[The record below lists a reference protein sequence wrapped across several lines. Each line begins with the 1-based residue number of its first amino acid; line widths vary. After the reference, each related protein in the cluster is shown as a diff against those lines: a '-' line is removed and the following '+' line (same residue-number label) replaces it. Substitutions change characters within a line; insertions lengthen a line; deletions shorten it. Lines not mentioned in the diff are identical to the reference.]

1 MSKTYSTNNLN
12 ELIVSALK
20 QSEYW
25 TNKTRESG
33 NTIQGLT
40 CPACNGK
47 GAGWCYSNS
56 PMSIN
61 CNRMNECGARTK
73 TIPLFKI
80 HQNIEKEFK
89 STKAHPNRP
98 AHAFLESRG
107 LKHTLKGLDYSYWKD
122 VRKTGSGAV
131 MFPIGKG
138 SNGKAV
144 FNGRLINPRSQDGK
158 THNSGSTNGK
168 FWQHPTF
175 EYDPYKPTYI
185 TEGIIDALSLLE
197 IGHQAIAVL
206 ASGQDPAKVNL
217 FQFRKLICCF
227 DNDQAGARATKK
239 WKQHYPD
246 AETIMPDHGQDFND
260 ILCSAPLEQVKKRF
274 SENLPRYKVNA
285 DLALADSARDYAII
299 YRDYFEKVPGLF
311 IFDTCTYFSSL
322 RKKGDDSFLQVERV
336 GRFIL
341 NVISYF
347 KDTTNP
353 NHPEYRYNLQITP
366 KGGRPVTVVATGRAL
381 ATPGALK
388 EFFLTHTKVSFE
400 AAASATTAL
409 STMITTAKQ
418 APEVLQLPLTGY
430 NLQTEWYV
438 YKHFAI
444 DTTGRICLPDSG
456 GLYKI
461 NHRDKVTPPPDAGD
475 KAVKPAKKGKAV
487 QDIHSLITTAW
498 NNNGA
503 TAIAWMT
510 AGWFV
515 NQIKDQI
522 GFFPFLSFFGDPG
535 SAKSALTVTLNA
547 MQGIDSEGIGINSLN
562 TKKGIS
568 RSISRR
574 SGNFIALLENNERN
588 DRTFDFAM
596 MLTAFNKGALQVQA
610 AFSND
615 NRTVEAPFQGSLLFV
630 QNNEPFTAKAEKQ
643 RVISLQF
650 KTDALSDIT
659 RKAYEDLLNIP
670 LPELA
675 RVFVLTLQKRKVFEK
690 EWPEEYLKAITDLK
704 GIENRRILQN
714 HSLVLAF
721 HRLFCKVHNIDYDLT
736 EFLTKTAEIKCQT
749 SAIKEFTLSDHFFD
763 TIDQLDDEKTATCL
777 HLDEKK
783 RLIYINLPG
792 MEQLIRNKGLQ
803 FSVSSQL
810 TQSLIQHP
818 AFVENSKR
826 FRFPRDPE
834 LDIRGQPKQRRSW
847 VFSAD
852 KFE

>member
-1 MSKTYSTNNLN
+1 MNDFIDKIL
-12 ELIVSALK
+12 SALK
-20 QSEYW
+20 QSEFW
-25 TNKTRESG
+25 TTKTRESG

-40 CPACNGK
+40 CPACNSI
-47 GAGWCYSNS
+47 GAGWCYHDS

-73 TIPLFKI
+73 TIPLFQI

-89 STKAHPNRP
+89 STKDEPNRP
-98 AHAFLESRG
+98 ARAFLESRG
-107 LKHTLKGLDYSYWKD
+107 LKHILTGLDYSYWEN

-131 MFPIGKG
+131 MFSTGKDT
-138 SNGKAV
+138 SGKTI
-144 FNGRLINPRSQDGK
+144 FNGRLINPRNRDGK
-158 THNSGSTNGK
+158 THNSGSTSGQ

-175 EYDPYKPTYI
+175 QYDPYKPTFL
-185 TEGIIDALSLLE
+185 TEGIIDSLSLLE
-197 IGHQAIAVL
+197 MTNQAIAVL

-217 FQFRKLICCF
+217 FQFKKLVLAF

-246 AETIMPDHGQDFND
+246 AETIMPDRGQDFND

-274 SENLPRYKVNA
+274 AENLPRYKVNA
-285 DLALADSARDYAII
+285 DLALTESAWDYATI
-299 YRDYFEKVPGLF
+299 YRDFFGKVPGLF
-311 IFDTCTYFSSL
+311 IFDACTHFSSL
-322 RKKGDDSFLQVERV
+322 RKKGDESFLQVERV
-336 GRFIL
+336 GRFTL
-341 NVISYF
+341 KVISYF

-366 KGGRPVTVVATGRAL
+366 KGGRPVTVVATGRDL
-381 ATPGALK
+381 ATPRGMK

-400 AAASATTAL
+400 AAASATTAI
-409 STMITTAKQ
+409 STMITTAEQ

-430 NLQTEWYV
+430 SLQSEWYV

-444 DTTGRICLPDSG
+444 DTKGSLHIPDSS

-475 KAVKPAKKGKAV
+475 KAVKPAKNGMAV
-487 QDIHSLITTAW
+487 QEIHASITTAW
-498 NNNGA
+498 GNNGA
-503 TAIAWMT
+503 AAMAWMV

-515 NQIKDQI
+515 NQIKEQI

-630 QNNEPFTAKAEKQ
+630 QNNEPFATKAEKQ

-650 KTDALSDIT
+650 KTDELSAIT
-659 RKAYEDLLNIP
+659 RNAYEQLINIS
-670 LPELA
+670 LSKLA
-675 RVFVLTLQKRKVFEK
+675 RVFVLTLQKRLVFEK
-690 EWPEEYLKAITDLK
+690 EWAGAYNKAINDLS

-714 HSLVLAF
+714 HALILAF
-721 HRLFCKVHNIDYDLT
+721 HRLFCQVHNIDYDLLD
-736 EFLTKTAEIKCQT
+736 FLTETAKIKCQT
-749 SAIKEFTLSDHFFD
+749 SAIKEFSLSDHFFD
-763 TIDQLDDEKTATCL
+763 TIDQFDDDKTSPCL
-777 HLDEKK
+777 HMDQKK
-783 RLIYINLPG
+783 RLIYLNLPG

-803 FSVSSQL
+803 FSVSTQL

-818 AFVENSKR
+818 AFMENSKR
-826 FRFPRDPE
+826 FRFPNDPE
-834 LDIRGQPKQRRSW
+834 IDNKGRPKQRRSW
-847 VFSAD
+847 VFDAN